1 MDKLTGKKSRDCLP
15 LLVATAQCVGIRVGL
30 FDGSPMTHA
39 SRAPAASDRSFGWLM
54 AALLAGLCVYSVFK
68 TAPAGASVAWGAAA
82 ALVAGVAL
90 WSPQWLAPFNRLW
103 MRLGM
108 WMGRVVNPVV
118 FGVMF
123 FGLITPIALVTRW
136 AGRDVL
142 RLKPRS
148 APSHWVD
155 RAPTGPTPESFKNQF

>member
-1 MDKLTGKKSRDCLP
+1 
-15 LLVATAQCVGIRVGL
+15 
-30 FDGSPMTHA
+30 MTHA

-54 AALLAGLCVYSVFK
+54 VALTAGLCAYSVFK
-68 TAPAGASVAWGAAA
+68 AAPVGVSVAWGVAA
-82 ALVAGVAL
+82 ALVAGVTR

-103 MRLGM
+103 MRLGLL
-108 WMGRVVNPVV
+108 MGRVVNPVV

-142 RLKPRS
+142 RLKPRRT
-148 APSHWVD
+148 PSYWVD
-155 RAPTGPTPESFKNQF
+155 REPTGPTPESFKNQF